1 MAIKRK
7 AKKAIRTSRKKSAKR
22 TKKSR
27 RKPSV
32 SATAPRRTARET
44 GKRKRTRPARPR
56 ARRAP
61 IRALAPPA
69 PAAAV
74 SFAGFDTGS
83 YPGDAAINTWAAQSP
98 FRFVGFYFDA
108 PCHTTATFKTFS
120 GKFPLIK
127 ASGLGIVIIY
137 VGLQQD
143 GCGQAKL
150 SRAKGLE
157 HGNDTVT
164 KFTREGF
171 PNGAVVFLDV
181 EHFDGPLSA
190 RMEAYIRGWIS
201 AILDSGTITSG
212 IYCPASK
219 ANEIRLAAEKEFA
232 AHGLPGGAPVFWI
245 VKSTAGF
252 NIATSKPTDSG
263 VAFASVWQG
272 RLDINE
278 THGGV
283 QIKIDQNVASS
294 RDPSGATS

>member
-7 AKKAIRTSRKKSAKR
+7 AKKAIRTSKKKSAKR

-32 SATAPRRTARET
+32 SAKARRRT
-44 GKRKRTRPARPR
+44 
-56 ARRAP
+56 
-61 IRALAPPA
+61 RALAPPA

-83 YPGDAAINTWAAQSP
+83 YPGDAAITTWAAQSP

-108 PCHTTATFKTFS
+108 PCHTTTTFKTWS

-127 ASGLGIVIIY
+127 ASGLGIAIIY

-143 GCGQAKL
+143 GCGQANL
-150 SRAKGLE
+150 SRAKGLQ
-157 HGNDTVT
+157 HGGDAVA
-164 KFTREGF
+164 KFAAEGF
-171 PNGAVVFLDV
+171 PNNAIVFLDV
-181 EHFDGPLSA
+181 EHFNGALSA
-190 RMEAYIRGWIS
+190 PMEAYIRGWIS
-201 AILDSGTITSG
+201 ATLDSGTITSG

-252 NIATSKPTDSG
+252 DIATSNPADCG

-283 QIKIDQNVASS
+283 RIKIDQNVADS
-294 RDPSGATS
+294 RDPSRATT